1 MMMTMMM
8 LIDET
13 VAVGLLSCYLE
24 VKYSMSIFTSAMFL
38 NPPPGSYNDVY
49 QAPDASAALR
59 VVTQLLSLSLH
70 NGGG

>member
-1 MMMTMMM
+1 MTMMM

-38 NPPPGSYNDVY
+38 NPLRLVQRRLPGS
-49 QAPDASAALR
+49 
-59 VVTQLLSLSLH
+59 
-70 NGGG
+70 